1 MSERRRGTR
10 QKSFLQGLVHVD
22 KRRGAMNCLV
32 RDLSEVGARIVFS
45 SAVTLPPTFDLHI
58 PQREQTF
65 RAKVQW
71 RRGDEIG
78 LAFTPVEA
86 AGATGT
92 TPRETELLDRVAQL
106 EAELTTLRR
115 TLKQLK
121 RSAPGGG
128 GDTEAA

>member
-10 QKSFLQGLVHVD
+10 QKSFLNGLVYVD

-45 SAVTLPPTFDLHI
+45 GAVTLPRSFSLHI

-65 RAKVQW
+65 HAEVQW

-78 LAFTPVEA
+78 LAFTPAGAAGA
-86 AGATGT
+86 AGATA
-92 TPRETELLDRVAQL
+92 RETELMDRVAQL

-121 RSAPGGG
+121 RSGSG